1 MSFGVGQSMA
11 KSVQDNLTLK
21 GKRKTIFDR
30 KVTTSQ
36 ITQYDFDDRTATP
49 EELIAIRRRIK
60 KRKRNQI
67 VIALVL
73 TSILL
78 VLICCVV
85 VYVF

>member
-1 MSFGVGQSMA
+1 MPLGEYMRAVLQSNTR
-11 KSVQDNLTLK
+11 K
-21 GKRKTIFDR
+21 KRKGYFDN
-30 KVTTSQ
+30 TTPEHND
-36 ITQYDFDDRTATP
+36 THKGFTFDDTTATP